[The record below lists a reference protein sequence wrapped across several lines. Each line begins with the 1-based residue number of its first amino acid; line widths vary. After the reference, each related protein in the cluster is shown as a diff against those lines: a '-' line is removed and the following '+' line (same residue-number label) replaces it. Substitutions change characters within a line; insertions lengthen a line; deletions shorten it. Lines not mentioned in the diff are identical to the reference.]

1 MKTLAYYLL
10 GIFSL
15 CILNACGDEDSPTPE
30 PPPSK
35 GQEEV
40 QKIVE
45 VLESQP
51 EISQFVD
58 MLKQVDVADLNEN
71 QLTVFA
77 VKNPNTASRAAQLDS
92 ASIRNHIAKG
102 SYAKED
108 LTDGMTLTSISNE
121 TLYVTRTENDVQIN
135 GVKIE
140 GNAIPAG
147 NSFVYV
153 VPEVIPMI
161 EAPTIPLH
169 ETTIITKLPTGE
181 ALAGVNIEAKDG
193 RGNLLGTFTTNEN
206 GEAIIQHQSDTLSYV
221 ISKENFSNLHDGF
234 LIAGMDENG
243 NLIYADLN
251 GDGLITVDDKANS
264 DPYTYFVNYKDLP
277 ENSLT
282 KTHYMAEIKEEE
294 INVPEVEALWKQ
306 SFETFLTQS
315 KNMEFNL
322 LYSPEFNYSNIE
334 YISDPFW
341 DFAYQTIDDCKKYL
355 DQLTSLNTTEG
366 WEASW
371 NLTVDLGVI
380 QSQLF
385 GYYGKLIPNDTQ
397 ESQEYLIYYLTDLV
411 NTFDTEKQLAARA
424 LLAKISLLS
433 GAYDAAIQECQYIL
447 NTNTFVLD
455 PQALDNPESKEVIWG
470 GYKENF
476 SNPENPSGSY
486 IHPILLREV
495 YLMAAIA
502 YSQTQREEEA
512 SRLKSI
518 LKEAFSIESTEWTDY
533 INVLRGTGSAYPYYR
548 LLNIPINQT
557 GFISSTHYYLPI
569 PKQAINDYD
578 MTQNNGYN

>member
-15 CILNACGDEDSPTPE
+15 CILNACENEENPTPE

-35 GQEEV
+35 GQEAV
-40 QKIVE
+40 QEIVE
-45 VLESQP
+45 VLKESNP
-51 EISQFVD
+51 EVSQFVEI
-58 MLKQVDVADLNEN
+58 LEKVNVADLTQDE
-71 QLTVFA
+71 LTVFA
-77 VKNPNTASRAAQLDS
+77 VKNTSTASRATVLDT
-92 ASIRNHIAKG
+92 ASIKNHIAKG
-102 SYAKED
+102 RYAKED
-108 LTDGMTLTSISNE
+108 LTDGSTLTSISNE
-121 TLYVTRTENDVQIN
+121 TLYVTRTENDVLIN

-147 NSFVYV
+147 NSYVYV
-153 VPEVIPMI
+153 VPEVIPTA
-161 EAPTIPLH
+161 EVPLH
-169 ETTIITKLPTGE
+169 ATTIITKLPTGE

-251 GDGLITVDDKANS
+251 GDGLINVDDKVSS

-277 ENSLT
+277 EDSLT

-294 INVPEVEALWKQ
+294 INVSEVEALWKQ

-315 KNMEFNL
+315 KNMEFSL
-322 LYSPEFNYSNIE
+322 LYDKSFDYNMIE
-334 YISDPFW
+334 YTSSTFW
-341 DFAYQTIDDCKKYL
+341 DFAYQTIDECKKYL
-355 DQLTSLNTTEG
+355 EQLTSLNTAEG

-385 GYYGKLIPNDTQ
+385 GLYGKIAPLDNE
-397 ESQEYLIYYLTDLV
+397 ESKNQLIYYLADLS
-411 NTFDTEKQLAARA
+411 DTLPIQLAMASRT
-424 LLAKISLLS
+424 LLGKIYLFS
-433 GAYDAAIQECQYIL
+433 GYYEDAIQQCLYVL
-447 NTNTFVLD
+447 NSNISALD
-455 PQALDNPESKEVIWG
+455 AQALDNLESKEVIWG
-470 GYKENF
+470 GYKDNF
-476 SNPENPSGSY
+476 GNPGGSY
-486 IHPILLREV
+486 IHPVLLREV

-502 YSQTQREEEA
+502 YSQTGREMETTEI
-512 SRLKSI
+512 KNI
-518 LKEAFSIESTEWTDY
+518 LNEAFSIEGAEWKDY
-533 INVLRGTGSAYPYYR
+533 INLLQGTGSAYPYYR
-548 LLNIPINQT
+548 LLNIPIEQT
-557 GFISSTHYYLPI
+557 GFNPNKHFYLPI
-569 PKQAINDYD
+569 PQTALDAYPGMKQNP
-578 MTQNNGYN
+578 GY

>member
-15 CILNACGDEDSPTPE
+15 CLLNACSDEENPTPE

-45 VLESQP
+45 VLKESNP
-51 EISQFVD
+51 EVSQFVEI
-58 MLKQVDVADLNEN
+58 LEKVNVADLT
-71 QLTVFA
+71 QDKLTVFA
-77 VKNPNTASRAAQLDS
+77 VKNTSTASRAAVLDT
-92 ASIRNHIAKG
+92 ASIKNHIAKG
-102 SYAKED
+102 SYTKDD
-108 LTDGMTLTSISNE
+108 LKDGTKLTSISNE
-121 TLYVTRTENDVQIN
+121 TLYVTRTEDDVQIN

-140 GNAIPAG
+140 GNAIKAG
-147 NSFVYV
+147 NSYVYV

-193 RGNLLGTFTTNEN
+193 RGNLLGTFITNEN

-221 ISKENFSNLHDGF
+221 ISKENFSNQYDGF

-243 NLIYADLN
+243 NLIYVDLN
-251 GDGLITVDDKANS
+251 GDGLITVDDKVSS

-282 KTHYMAEIKEEE
+282 KTHYMTEIK
-294 INVPEVEALWKQ
+294 VEALWKQ

-315 KNMEFNL
+315 KNMEFSL
-322 LYSPEFNYSNIE
+322 LYDKGFDYNMIE
-334 YISDPFW
+334 YTSSTFW
-341 DFAYQTIDDCKKYL
+341 DFAYQTIDECKKYL
-355 DQLTSLNTTEG
+355 EQLTSLNTAEG

-433 GAYDAAIQECQYIL
+433 RAYDAAIQECQYIL
-447 NTNTFVLD
+447 NTNAFVLD
-455 PQALDNPESKEVIWG
+455 PQALNNLESKEVIWG
-470 GYKENF
+470 GYKDNF
-476 SNPENPSGSY
+476 GNPGGDY
-486 IHPILLREV
+486 IHPVLLREV

-502 YSQTQREEEA
+502 YSQTGREMEVTEV
-512 SRLKSI
+512 KNI
-518 LKEAFSIESTEWTDY
+518 LNEAFSIEGAEWKDY
-533 INVLRGTGSAYPYYR
+533 INLLQGTGSAYPYYR
-548 LLNIPINQT
+548 LLNIPIEQT
-557 GFISSTHYYLPI
+557 EFNPNKHFYLPI
-569 PKQAINDYD
+569 PQTALDAYSGMKQNP
-578 MTQNNGYN
+578 GY